1 MRRAAKRDMSEQCI
15 VTVLRQ
21 LSMSVYRLDQPTD
34 LLVGFRGVTHLVEC
48 KSGHKGYAKSLNA
61 NQARF
66 AEEWRGSPVVT
77 LHGVEDAIAWAK
89 TIASA
94 KGEKDAE

>member
-1 MRRAAKRDMSEQCI
+1 MRRAAKRDMSEQSI
-15 VTVLRQ
+15 VAVLRQ
-21 LSMSVYRLDQPTD
+21 HYMSVFRLDQPTD

-48 KSGHKGYAKSLNA
+48 KSGHKGYAKALNA

-77 LHGVEDAIAWAK
+77 LHGVEDAIEWAR
-89 TIASA
+89 TIAR
-94 KGEKDAE
+94 GGKDAE

>member
-1 MRRAAKRDMSEQCI
+1 MIRRAAKRDTSEKSI

-21 LSMSVYRLDQPTD
+21 HYMSVFRLDQPTD
-34 LLVGFRGVTHLVEC
+34 LLVGYRGVTHLVEC
-48 KSGHKGYAKSLNA
+48 KTGHKGYAKALNA

-89 TIASA
+89 TIA
-94 KGEKDAE
+94 KGGKDAE